1 MSRNHREDLLEAA
14 ERLFRH
20 FGYRKTTVADI
31 ARAAGMAKG
40 SVYLHFS
47 SKEEIFLAI
56 VRAGVDVLAA
66 HAEELL
72 SGENSLRDRIFAAL
86 DYFIERTSQAR
97 LDFFSELSMSL
108 NDEDLVVR
116 TISLYRAIEPRL
128 TAALESR
135 LSDGGEPFPRVANP
149 RFAAGLLVQSLF
161 NLMVRLGPDPQF
173 DYRRYLGSLVDTIVS
188 ERTG

>member
-1 MSRNHREDLLEAA
+1 MSKNHREDILEAA

-72 SGENSLRDRIFAAL
+72 SGEDPLRDRIFAAL
-86 DYFIERTSQAR
+86 EYFIERTSQAR

-135 LSDGGEPFPRVANP
+135 LSDGGEPSPHVTNP
-149 RFAAGLLVQSLF
+149 RFSAWLLVQSLF

-173 DYRRYLGSLVDTIVS
+173 DYRRYLGSLVDSIIS
-188 ERTG
+188 EKTG